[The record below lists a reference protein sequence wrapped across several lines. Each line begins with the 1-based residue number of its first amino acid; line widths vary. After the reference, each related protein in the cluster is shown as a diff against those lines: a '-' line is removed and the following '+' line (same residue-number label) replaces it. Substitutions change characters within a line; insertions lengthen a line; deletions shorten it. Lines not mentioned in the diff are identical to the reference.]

1 MQRKAGGTS
10 LPGSTPEEKLGS
22 LGIAPGKK
30 IDIRKLGNYANLHG
44 IEITLFFEE
53 DLART
58 RTLEAVRQEYCH
70 FPEYERPYV
79 DVNTLG
85 HMPWAYRMPV
95 SQMPITDAKSLLPFG
110 LEAGLNKQIMI
121 RLAVPKNAMP
131 GVYTGK
137 ILFRSGSSGPATVTA
152 SVPLDG
158 VKSSGRFVE
167 DQQFWL
173 ESHDRGQR

>member
-79 DVNTLG
+79 DVNTFLRFTRENDPSFEATLEEFPLLIEIVSVG
-85 HMPWAYRMPV
+85 GMPAPAGKAPGLFATGIMPFLDEFDV
-95 SQMPITDAKSLLPFG
+95 
-110 LEAGLNKQIMI
+110 
-121 RLAVPKNAMP
+121 NAP
-131 GVYTGK
+131 PPEPT
-137 ILFRSGSSGPATVTA
+137 L
-152 SVPLDG
+152 
-158 VKSSGRFVE
+158 
-167 DQQFWL
+167 
-173 ESHDRGQR
+173 